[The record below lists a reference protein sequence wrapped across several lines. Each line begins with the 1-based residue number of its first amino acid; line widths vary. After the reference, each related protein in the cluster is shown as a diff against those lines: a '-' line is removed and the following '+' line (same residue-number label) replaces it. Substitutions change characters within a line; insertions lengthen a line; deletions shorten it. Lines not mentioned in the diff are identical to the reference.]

1 MLDIDKHS
9 LKAVIGSVVKES
21 LVVIPPFVCELTI
34 RHECAVLTWIIVV
47 LTVCVGCGGG
57 VAILQND
64 HLALSRALAR
74 PLSWL
79 LVGGGLAL
87 WVGLLGR
94 LGRGFE
100 TLSLPVG
107 WPRAGASV
115 GLGGRGGV
123 GSGFIL
129 VAGLFLVV
137 CDLHCGL

>member
-1 MLDIDKHS
+1 M
-9 LKAVIGSVVKES
+9 
-21 LVVIPPFVCELTI
+21 
-34 RHECAVLTWIIVV
+34 LTWIIVV

-64 HLALSRALAR
+64 HRPLAR

-79 LVGGGLAL
+79 IAWLLVWGGLAL
-87 WVGLLGR
+87 WVSLLGR

-107 WPRAGASV
+107 WPRARASV
-115 GLGGRGGV
+115 GLGGRGGI
-123 GSGFIL
+123 GSGFVL